1 MTYSQTPAART
12 RFDFDTVEQIARKQ
26 RRAQRRKLRRLRKA
40 KRVLH
45 FIGFLSYW
53 AVFAGITTLVALGF
67 MILFISLS

>member
-12 RFDFDTVEQIARKQ
+12 RFDFAAVEQITTNR
-26 RRAQRRKLRRLRKA
+26 RRKERKRLARLRKT

-53 AVFAGITTLVALGF
+53 SVFAGITMLVGLGF

>member
-12 RFDFDTVEQIARKQ
+12 RFDFAAVEQITADR
-26 RRAQRRKLRRLRKA
+26 RRAERRKLRRLRKA

-53 AVFAGITTLVALGF
+53 AVFAGITMLLALGC
-67 MILFISLS
+67 MILFIYLA

>member
-1 MTYSQTPAART
+1 MTYSQNQAKT
-12 RFDFDTVEQIARKQ
+12 RFDFAAVEQITANR
-26 RRAQRRKLRRLRKA
+26 RRAERRKLRRLRKA

-53 AVFAGITTLVALGF
+53 TVFAGITMLVGLAG